1 MKLISKYNLIHLNKF
16 GIDVGKYRL
25 EFIPGFRPNEVI
37 VKADNLETGLL
48 MFYYVELSDLE
59 FNTLR
64 TQNGKDTM
72 IERII
77 DMVENEEKTIL
88 LNADISAYAAAKV
101 VDQTQVNQWWCFK
114 KDSVNYFDPIKNHV
128 YFGSR
133 TERKGVRPAI
143 LVAVP

>member
-64 TQNGKDTM
+64 TQNGKDAM

-77 DMVENEEKTIL
+77 DMVENEEDGSSDY
-88 LNADISAYAAAKV
+88 NDIEDFLSTTCIQKITV
-101 VDQTQVNQWWCFK
+101 TKNGEDTVI
-114 KDSVNYFDPIKNHV
+114 KDGDNN
-128 YFGSR
+128 G
-133 TERKGVRPAI
+133 
-143 LVAVP
+143 